1 MSQYLLLQEVQSRPA
16 VDHGAADEEMLLSSQ
31 PEHSIGENHP
41 PEEDGPDY
49 ERRDE
54 EEQWVADPSPQA
66 RYLTRLRAQYG
77 HSFRVRI
84 VSGHPSCEV
93 LLTVHQPI
101 HLRQKGQRIE
111 AEIHVTDKS
120 DAAMK
125 APIHAVNDLG
135 ASVPTRIAMARQTRA
150 NTMPPKAR

>member
-1 MSQYLLLQEVQSRPA
+1 MVPSYIRQHRRGLWDPARAEQEQEQHNRRFAHGHRHCPLHGAMHVSQYLLLQEVQSRPA

-84 VSGHPSCEV
+84 VSG
-93 LLTVHQPI
+93 
-101 HLRQKGQRIE
+101 
-111 AEIHVTDKS
+111 
-120 DAAMK
+120 
-125 APIHAVNDLG
+125 
-135 ASVPTRIAMARQTRA
+135 
-150 NTMPPKAR
+150 